1 MFEKIKKT
9 VEYYIPSTLAIV
21 AMILVWHFSVVIL
34 EVKEYILPT
43 PVAAFMTLF
52 EPHYRWWDNL
62 LVTFYAIAGA
72 FFVSAFLGISLAIVI
87 VWNSFLERTI
97 LPLLVLFNT
106 LPKIALAPLFVIWLG
121 YGIVPNIVIAVTVSF
136 FPVVVNT
143 ATGLA
148 NVDPDLLELVRSL
161 RAGKWQILR
170 KIRFPS
176 ALPYIFV
183 GLKLNATLSVV
194 GAIVGE
200 FVASDAGL
208 GAIII
213 VGGVTLS
220 TPSIFASL
228 VLISFLGLFIY
239 GIVVIVER
247 LVMPWEFGANTPK

>member
-1 MFEKIKKT
+1 MFEKIKNT
-9 VEYYIPSTLAIV
+9 AQYYLPSTLAIV
-21 AMILVWHFSVVIL
+21 AMIVVWHYSVIYW

-43 PVAAFMTLF
+43 PGAAMMTLF

-62 LVTFYAIAGA
+62 LITFYAIAGA
-72 FFVSAFLGISLAIVI
+72 FFVSAFLGVALAVII
-87 VWNSFLERTI
+87 VWNRFLERTV

-121 YGIVPNIVIAVTVSF
+121 YGVIPNIVIAVTVSF

-148 NVDPDLLELVRSL
+148 NVDADLLELVRSL
-161 RAGKWQILR
+161 KAGKWQVFR
-170 KIRFPS
+170 KIRFPN

-200 FVASDAGL
+200 FVASEAGL

-213 VGGVTLS
+213 AGGVTLS

-239 GIVVIVER
+239 GIVVVIER
-247 LVMPWEFGANTPK
+247 LVMPWEFGANAPR